1 MRTYAE
7 SLCVDLKRQ
16 IKENQMGRPLKKDIY
31 GTKVTRS
38 FTGAQAGILVE
49 GYFGGSRTTDY
60 QIVKQRGKSTYV
72 VLKTSTDE
80 FTEAEK
86 VGSITGTNLKVGK
99 LVSGQPAANGEIRIL
114 GSTTGQTPGTTA
126 IAKLTKRIA
135 TDFSGNRY
143 KWYLD
148 NDSSAD
154 VLVLIPV

>member
-1 MRTYAE
+1 
-7 SLCVDLKRQ
+7 
-16 IKENQMGRPLKKDIY
+16 MGRPLKKDVY

-38 FTGAQAGILVE
+38 FTGSQAGIAVQ
-49 GYFGGSRTTDY
+49 GYFGGSLASDY
-60 QIVKQRGKSTYV
+60 QIVKQRGAKTYV
-72 VLKTSTDE
+72 VLSTSTDE

-86 VGSITGTNLKVGK
+86 VGGITGTNLKVGK
-99 LVSGQPAANGEIRIL
+99 LVSGTPSANGQIRIL

-126 IAKLTKRIA
+126 IAKLTKRLA
-135 TDFSGNRY
+135 YDFSGNKY

>member
-1 MRTYAE
+1 
-7 SLCVDLKRQ
+7 
-16 IKENQMGRPLKKDIY
+16 MGRPLKKDVY

-49 GYFGGSRTTDY
+49 GYFGGTLATDY

-72 VLKTSTDE
+72 VISTATDE

-86 VGSITGTNLKVGK
+86 IGSITGTNLKVGK
-99 LVSGQPAANGEIRIL
+99 LVATQPDANGEIRIL

-126 IAKLTKRIA
+126 IAKLTKRLA
-135 TDFSGNRY
+135 YDFSGNKY

>member
-7 SLCVDLKRQ
+7 SLCVDLKRH
-16 IKENQMGRPLKKDIY
+16 IKENQMGRPLKKDVF

-49 GYFGGSRTTDY
+49 GYFGGAFASDY

-72 VLKTSTDE
+72 VLKTSTDA
-80 FTEAEK
+80 FTEAESIS
-86 VGSITGTNLKVGK
+86 SITGTNLKIGK
-99 LVSGQPAANGEIRIL
+99 LVATQPDANGEIRIL
-114 GSTTGQTPGTTA
+114 GSTTGQIPATTA
-126 IAKLTKRIA
+126 IAKLTKRLA
-135 TDFSGNRY
+135 YDFSGNKY

-154 VLVLIPV
+154 VLVLIAV

>member
-1 MRTYAE
+1 
-7 SLCVDLKRQ
+7 
-16 IKENQMGRPLKKDIY
+16 MGRPLKKDVY

-49 GYFGGSRTTDY
+49 GYFGGSLASDY

-80 FTEAEK
+80 FTEAESIP
-86 VGSITGTNLKVGK
+86 GSITGTNLKVGK
-99 LVSGQPAANGEIRIL
+99 LVSGTPAANGEIRIL
-114 GSTTGQTPGTTA
+114 GSTTGTTPGTTA

-135 TDFSGNRY
+135 RDFSGNKY

>member
-1 MRTYAE
+1 
-7 SLCVDLKRQ
+7 
-16 IKENQMGRPLKKDIY
+16 MGRPLKKDVY

-38 FTGAQAGILVE
+38 FTTGQAGIVVQ
-49 GYFGGSRTTDY
+49 GYFGGALASDY

-80 FTEAEK
+80 FTEAESIP
-86 VGSITGTNLKVGK
+86 GSITGTNLKVGK
-99 LVSGQPAANGEIRIL
+99 LVSGEPAANGEIRIL
-114 GSTTGQTPGTTA
+114 GSATGQTPGDIA
-126 IAKLTKRIA
+126 IAKLTKRLA
-135 TDFSGNRY
+135 RDFSGNKY

>member
-1 MRTYAE
+1 
-7 SLCVDLKRQ
+7 
-16 IKENQMGRPLKKDIY
+16 MGRPLKKDVY

-49 GYFGGSRTTDY
+49 GYFGGTLATDY

-72 VLKTSTDE
+72 VISTATDE

-99 LVSGQPAANGEIRIL
+99 LVATQPDANGEIRIL

-126 IAKLTKRIA
+126 IAKLTKRLA
-135 TDFSGNRY
+135 YDFSGNKY

>member
-1 MRTYAE
+1 
-7 SLCVDLKRQ
+7 
-16 IKENQMGRPLKKDIY
+16 MGRPLKKDVY

-38 FTGAQAGILVE
+38 FTTGEAGIVVQ
-49 GYFGGSRTTDY
+49 GYFGGSLASDY

-72 VLKTSTDE
+72 VLKTSTDAFNE
-80 FTEAEK
+80 SESIS
-86 VGSITGTNLKVGK
+86 SITGTNLKVGK
-99 LVSGQPAANGEIRIL
+99 LVSGEPAANGEIRIL

-126 IAKLTKRIA
+126 IAKLTKRLA
-135 TDFSGNRY
+135 YDFSGNKY

>member
-1 MRTYAE
+1 
-7 SLCVDLKRQ
+7 
-16 IKENQMGRPLKKDIY
+16 MGRPLKKDVY

-38 FTGAQAGILVE
+38 FTTTQAGIVVQ
-49 GYFGGSRTTDY
+49 GYFGGSLASDY

-80 FTEAEK
+80 FTEAESIP
-86 VGSITGTNLKVGK
+86 GSITGTNLKVGK
-99 LVSGQPAANGEIRIL
+99 LVSGTPAANGEIRIL
-114 GSTTGQTPGTTA
+114 GSTTGQTPGDIA
-126 IAKLTKRIA
+126 IAKLTKRLA
-135 TDFSGNRY
+135 RDFSGNKY

>member
-1 MRTYAE
+1 
-7 SLCVDLKRQ
+7 
-16 IKENQMGRPLKKDIY
+16 MGRPLKKDVY

-38 FTGAQAGILVE
+38 FVGAQAGIVVQ
-49 GYFGGSRTTDY
+49 GYFGGVLRSDY
-60 QIVKQRGKSTYV
+60 QIIKQRGKSTYV
-72 VLKTSTDE
+72 VVSADADTVNEGDSLVTSINPTY
-80 FTEAEK
+80 
-86 VGSITGTNLKVGK
+86 LKVGK
-99 LVSGQPAANGEIRIL
+99 LVSGTPSANGEIRIL

-135 TDFSGNRY
+135 RDFSGNRY

>member
-1 MRTYAE
+1 
-7 SLCVDLKRQ
+7 
-16 IKENQMGRPLKKDIY
+16 MGRPLKKDVY

-38 FTGAQAGILVE
+38 FTGSQAGILVQ
-49 GYFGGSRTTDY
+49 GYFGGSLASDY

-80 FTEAEK
+80 FTEAESIP
-86 VGSITGTNLKVGK
+86 GTITGTNLKVGK
-99 LVSGQPAANGEIRIL
+99 LVETTPDANGEIRIL
-114 GSTTGQTPGTTA
+114 GSTTGQTPGTIA
-126 IAKLTKRIA
+126 IAKLTKRLA
-135 TDFSGNRY
+135 RDFSGNKY

>member
-1 MRTYAE
+1 
-7 SLCVDLKRQ
+7 
-16 IKENQMGRPLKKDIY
+16 MGRPLKKDIY

-38 FTGAQAGILVE
+38 FTTGQAGIVVQ
-49 GYFGGSRTTDY
+49 GYFGGALASDY

-80 FTEAEK
+80 FTEAESIP
-86 VGSITGTNLKVGK
+86 GSITGTNLKVGK
-99 LVSGQPAANGEIRIL
+99 LVSGEPAANGEIRIL
-114 GSTTGQTPGTTA
+114 GSATGQTPGDIA
-126 IAKLTKRIA
+126 IAKLTKRLA
-135 TDFSGNRY
+135 RDFSGNKY

>member
-1 MRTYAE
+1 
-7 SLCVDLKRQ
+7 
-16 IKENQMGRPLKKDIY
+16 MGRPLKKDVY

-38 FTGAQAGILVE
+38 FTGSQAGILVQ
-49 GYFGGSRTTDY
+49 GYFGGSLASDY

-80 FTEAEK
+80 FTEAESIP
-86 VGSITGTNLKVGK
+86 GSITGTNLQVGK
-99 LVSGQPAANGEIRIL
+99 LVSGTPAANGEIRIL

-126 IAKLTKRIA
+126 IAKLTKRLA
-135 TDFSGNRY
+135 YDFSGNKY

>member
-1 MRTYAE
+1 
-7 SLCVDLKRQ
+7 
-16 IKENQMGRPLKKDIY
+16 MGRPLNKDVY

-38 FTGAQAGILVE
+38 FTTSQAGIVVQ
-49 GYFGGSRTTDY
+49 GYFDGSLASDY

-72 VLKTSTDE
+72 VLKTSTDA
-80 FTEAEK
+80 FTESE
-86 VGSITGTNLKVGK
+86 SISTVTGTDLKVGK
-99 LVSGQPAANGEIRIL
+99 LVSGTPAANGEIRIL

-126 IAKLTKRIA
+126 IAKLTKRLA
-135 TDFSGNRY
+135 YDFSGNKY

>member
-1 MRTYAE
+1 
-7 SLCVDLKRQ
+7 
-16 IKENQMGRPLKKDIY
+16 MGRPLKKDIY

-49 GYFGGSRTTDY
+49 GYFGGSLATDY

-72 VLKTSTDE
+72 FISTATDE

-99 LVSGQPAANGEIRIL
+99 LVATQPDANGEIRIL

>member
-1 MRTYAE
+1 
-7 SLCVDLKRQ
+7 
-16 IKENQMGRPLKKDIY
+16 MGRPLKKDVY

-38 FTGAQAGILVE
+38 FTGAQAGIVVQ
-49 GYFGGSRTTDY
+49 GYFGGSLASDY

-72 VLKTSTDE
+72 VLKTSVDAFNE
-80 FTEAEK
+80 GESIP
-86 VGSITGTNLKVGK
+86 GSITGTNLKVGK
-99 LVSGQPAANGEIRIL
+99 LVETTPDANGEIRIL

-126 IAKLTKRIA
+126 IAKLTKRLA
-135 TDFSGNRY
+135 YDFSGNKY